1 MSLETSFTAAS
12 PDFEKPPDQS
22 FLLLSPLEPHMAIQA
37 EDAPGTGLTL
47 RPLDE
52 KNPKQYFVL
61 RPAIDNGLARGV
73 ALVNLGFA
81 KAGSNLWYAVNYA
94 GNDKPLVMKQYDR
107 ESTPSN
113 AWVIH
118 FADDHG
124 VIGIRI
130 SRESDGSQSWNDQHN
145 PKGAHRIISYDD
157 KKDNSIWRVRFADVA
172 APSELVAAATI

>member
-113 AWVIH
+113 AWVIPLRGRPWRDRYPH
-118 FADDHG
+118 FSPSPTARRAG
-124 VIGIRI
+124 TI
-130 SRESDGSQSWNDQHN
+130 STIQRERTVLF
-145 PKGAHRIISYDD
+145 PTTTRRTI
-157 KKDNSIWRVRFADVA
+157 
-172 APSELVAAATI
+172 PSGE